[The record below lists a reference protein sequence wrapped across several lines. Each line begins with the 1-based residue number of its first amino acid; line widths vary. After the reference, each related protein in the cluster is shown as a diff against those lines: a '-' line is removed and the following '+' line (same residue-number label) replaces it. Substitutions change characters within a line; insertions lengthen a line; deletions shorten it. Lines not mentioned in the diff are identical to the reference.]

1 MKLLK
6 EYGKNK
12 SNLESE
18 ALREMLADD
27 IIAIVVE
34 DNVSLES
41 VYTSGNMN
49 EEDKEYITMV
59 DQEDDGE
66 I

>member
-1 MKLLK
+1 MKNKIMKLLK

-27 IIAIVVE
+27 IIAIVIA
-34 DNVSLES
+34 DNFII
-41 VYTSGNMN
+41 G
-49 EEDKEYITMV
+49 
-59 DQEDDGE
+59 QEDDGE